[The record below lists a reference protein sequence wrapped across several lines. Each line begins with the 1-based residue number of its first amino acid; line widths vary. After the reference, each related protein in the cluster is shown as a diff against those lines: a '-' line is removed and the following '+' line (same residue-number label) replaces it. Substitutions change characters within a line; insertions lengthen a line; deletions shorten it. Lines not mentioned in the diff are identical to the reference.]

1 MAFLYL
7 FCPLW
12 LAATQIEN
20 FLFISLRAIL
30 NVCLAYTSR
39 HEISNAVKSVA
50 EGVELGLLK
59 PRWSSTLKTYFYV
72 FKNHCHYWYVS
83 FRGIT
88 SMLQLYLCSAR
99 LLVTCKWSPFLKSN
113 LASSVGNWLRLIFII
128 NHQKY
133 SNWPNQYTIN
143 YLLCDH

>member
-1 MAFLYL
+1 MIMHL
-7 FCPLW
+7 FCPLG

-59 PRWSSTLKTYFYV
+59 PR
-72 FKNHCHYWYVS
+72 
-83 FRGIT
+83 
-88 SMLQLYLCSAR
+88 
-99 LLVTCKWSPFLKSN
+99 
-113 LASSVGNWLRLIFII
+113 
-128 NHQKY
+128 
-133 SNWPNQYTIN
+133 
-143 YLLCDH
+143 

>member
-1 MAFLYL
+1 MIMNNIPIYLYINTCKLALAFLYL
-7 FCPLW
+7 FCPLG

-59 PRWSSTLKTYFYV
+59 PR
-72 FKNHCHYWYVS
+72 
-83 FRGIT
+83 
-88 SMLQLYLCSAR
+88 
-99 LLVTCKWSPFLKSN
+99 
-113 LASSVGNWLRLIFII
+113 
-128 NHQKY
+128 
-133 SNWPNQYTIN
+133 
-143 YLLCDH
+143 